1 VVPKAKDVVISD
13 GEGGGDGLGVE
24 GGGDEEGGG
33 GEEEGGKTSLLPT
46 W

>member
-1 VVPKAKDVVISD
+1 MPKAKDVVISD

-33 GEEEGGKTSLLPT
+33 GDEEGGKTSLLPT